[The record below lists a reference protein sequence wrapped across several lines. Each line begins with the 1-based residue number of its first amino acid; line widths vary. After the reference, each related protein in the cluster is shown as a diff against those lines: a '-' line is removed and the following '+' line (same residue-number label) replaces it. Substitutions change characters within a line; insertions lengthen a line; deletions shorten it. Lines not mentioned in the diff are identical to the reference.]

1 MNEENDKFETSKKT
15 QQHSPQDLS
24 NEEATEANHFED
36 SSKESKESSDHHLD
50 NPTETKT
57 NFDEYESEE
66 TQTQMDSGGNETS
79 ESSNG
84 SLADKLFKKARKL
97 VDDKRPFTQQKN
109 LDEEIQE
116 PNEEYDQENNG
127 YQEETQTDLIDDETS
142 KKTQQHSPQDLSNEE
157 ATEANHFEDSS
168 KESKESSDHHLDNP
182 TETKTNFD
190 EYESEEITNDSNDQ
204 EIIKGSK
211 KKYIIGGIVVAV
223 LIVIILFSRSIFHYF
238 IPLED
243 KSSRFSKDRNLYVN
257 DEIQIRQEYNRLL
270 KERNEKGNMI
280 DKNLF
285 FNDDPNRTL
294 YNYLNI
300 AEIEDKNPLRA
311 FYECISNGGNYE
323 ECLKLIKDKKLQD
336 QMKRTLEAYND
347 CIKNAKTEEERIKCL
362 DLIKDENLNKGQ
374 YKQAF
379 KDFKLAQEYGIGL
392 GNVYLAKMYLE
403 GKGVKVDYK
412 KAQLYAQ
419 NAIKGYGSGLLG
431 GALILGY
438 MQAEGLGMK
447 KDLKQA
453 LKTYRHV
460 VRMFSNKSTN
470 YFANNFR
477 LPNLAF
483 TSMLIGSRFID
494 LSGLSANPIKFGKKF
509 GILVN
514 KSTQIKDKTLLW
526 EDIAEISSNITLL
539 KQQMG
544 EILYRIG
551 IAYKE
556 GLGTKKKKE
565 KAKKFLQKSVEF
577 GYEKAME
584 AL

>member
-1 MNEENDKFETSKKT
+1 MAQVVKGSDMFKDFYRTT
-15 QQHSPQDLS
+15 LS
-24 NEEATEANHFED
+24 FLKPLLLLWGLLLPFSLCIA
-36 SSKESKESSDHHLD
+36 
-50 NPTETKT
+50 
-57 NFDEYESEE
+57 DEYISI
-66 TQTQMDSGGNETS
+66 DN
-79 ESSNG
+79 
-84 SLADKLFKKARKL
+84 DW
-97 VDDKRPFTQQKN
+97 
-109 LDEEIQE
+109 DENAQ
-116 PNEEYDQENNG
+116 NQWR
-127 YQEETQTDLIDDETS
+127 
-142 KKTQQHSPQDLSNEE
+142 
-157 ATEANHFEDSS
+157 
-168 KESKESSDHHLDNP
+168 NP
-182 TETKTNFD
+182 W
-190 EYESEEITNDSNDQ
+190 
-204 EIIKGSK
+204 
-211 KKYIIGGIVVAV
+211 
-223 LIVIILFSRSIFHYF
+223 
-238 IPLED
+238 
-243 KSSRFSKDRNLYVN
+243 
-257 DEIQIRQEYNRLL
+257 DEIA
-270 KERNEKGNMI
+270 RNHKTYYFENGL
-280 DKNLF
+280 DH
-285 FNDDPNRTL
+285 FN
-294 YNYLNI
+294 
-300 AEIEDKNPLRA
+300 
-311 FYECISNGGNYE
+311 
-323 ECLKLIKDKKLQD
+323 Q
-336 QMKRTLEAYND
+336 
-347 CIKNAKTEEERIKCL
+347 
-362 DLIKDENLNKGQ
+362 GQ

-379 KDFKLAQEYGIGL
+379 KDFKLAQEYSIGL

-412 KAQLYAQ
+412 KAQFYAQ

-431 GALILGY
+431 GALILGR

-477 LPNLAF
+477 LPNLVF

-526 EDIAEISSNITLL
+526 EDIAEISSNIILL

-556 GLGTKKKKE
+556 GLGTRKQKSR
-565 KAKKFLQKSVEF
+565 AKKFLQKSAEF

>member
-1 MNEENDKFETSKKT
+1 MA
-15 QQHSPQDLS
+15 QI
-24 NEEATEANHFED
+24 
-36 SSKESKESSDHHLD
+36 
-50 NPTETKT
+50 
-57 NFDEYESEE
+57 
-66 TQTQMDSGGNETS
+66 
-79 ESSNG
+79 
-84 SLADKLFKKARKL
+84 
-97 VDDKRPFTQQKN
+97 V
-109 LDEEIQE
+109 
-116 PNEEYDQENNG
+116 
-127 YQEETQTDLIDDETS
+127 
-142 KKTQQHSPQDLSNEE
+142 
-157 ATEANHFEDSS
+157 
-168 KESKESSDHHLDNP
+168 
-182 TETKTNFD
+182 
-190 EYESEEITNDSNDQ
+190 
-204 EIIKGSK
+204 KGSDMFK
-211 KKYIIGGIVVAV
+211 DFYRTTFSFLKPLLLLLGLLLPFSLCIADGYI
-223 LIVIILFSRSIFHYF
+223 SISDDWD
-238 IPLED
+238 E
-243 KSSRFSKDRNLYVN
+243 RVRNQW
-257 DEIQIRQEYNRLL
+257 DEIA
-270 KERNEKGNMI
+270 RNHKTYYFENGL
-280 DKNLF
+280 DH
-285 FNDDPNRTL
+285 FN
-294 YNYLNI
+294 
-300 AEIEDKNPLRA
+300 
-311 FYECISNGGNYE
+311 
-323 ECLKLIKDKKLQD
+323 QD
-336 QMKRTLEAYND
+336 
-347 CIKNAKTEEERIKCL
+347 
-362 DLIKDENLNKGQ
+362 Q

-379 KDFKLAQEYGIGL
+379 KDFKLAQEYSIGL
-392 GNVYLAKMYLE
+392 GSVYLAKMYLE

-412 KAQLYAQ
+412 KAQFYAQ

-431 GALILGY
+431 GALILGR
-438 MQAEGLGMK
+438 MQAQGLGMK

-556 GLGTKKKKE
+556 GLGTRKQKSR
-565 KAKKFLQKSVEF
+565 AKKFLQKSVEF